1 MKTQNDFYKGG
12 SLYSHFP
19 RNRRNGMAHRHME
32 WHWVQSEGRGS
43 PRQTEAG
50 GAFIVVFIRKNGYRG
65 VSRFRIGWFEK
76 CQMNASQ

>member
-1 MKTQNDFYKGG
+1 MIFIKEEVCTHISLETGG
-12 SLYSHFP
+12 TAWHT
-19 RNRRNGMAHRHME
+19 GHME
-32 WHWVQSEGRGS
+32 WNWVQSEGRGS